1 MKCISFRHRTGNPP
15 LTKSLPSLM
24 GCSRLTGHWISSS
37 FFFFSL
43 YSLTTTSI
51 YGSAGSLNA
60 DDLSKYNSSLDL
72 SSDLQPPVQTFC
84 LSLHLYIKCP
94 SHTQSIPMGPMIFSS
109 DLSPPT
115 ALFMACVCAKSLQLR
130 PALQSYR
137 L

>member
-1 MKCISFRHRTGNPP
+1 MKCISLGHRTGNPP

-24 GCSRLTGHWISSS
+24 GCSRLPGHWISFFLSS
-37 FFFFSL
+37 
-43 YSLTTTSI
+43 YSLTPTSI

-84 LSLHLYIKCP
+84 LSLHLYIKCS

-115 ALFMACVCAKSLQLR
+115 ALFMACVCAKSLQLC